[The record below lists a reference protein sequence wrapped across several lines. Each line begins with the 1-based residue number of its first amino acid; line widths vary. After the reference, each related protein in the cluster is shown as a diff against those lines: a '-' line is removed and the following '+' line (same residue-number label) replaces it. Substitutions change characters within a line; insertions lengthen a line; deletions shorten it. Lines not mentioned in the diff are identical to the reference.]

1 MNYFISTGELS
12 GDLHASYIVE
22 KIKNL
27 DKNAKVYAIGG
38 MNLKK
43 QDVEIVRDIDSLAIM
58 GFVEVVKNFN
68 FLKKVLEETVEFILS
83 NNIDRVVL
91 VDYGG
96 FNLKLLERLKLKKP
110 SLKITYYIP
119 PKVWI
124 WGKKRVPK
132 IAKADEILVIF
143 PWEVDF
149 YKKENVKALY
159 FGNPFKEKYEKI
171 TKKGDNILLL
181 PGSRKQEIT
190 KLLPIMLE
198 VVKEKTSETF
208 ILKLAKESDKNW
220 IKEDLSSYPNLI
232 VENNKSLKE
241 LCEESKYALAASGTV
256 ILELSLL
263 GLPGIVL
270 YKTSLINEIIVR
282 LFINLT
288 YVSLPNLTLHKEV
301 YKELLQEESRE
312 DYILY
317 KMKNLERDYEKIE
330 KQVDDIRKRLNGEN
344 IIESY
349 AKIII
354 KGDNNELI

>member
-159 FGNPFKEKYEKI
+159 FGNPFMEKYE
-171 TKKGDNILLL
+171 
-181 PGSRKQEIT
+181 
-190 KLLPIMLE
+190 
-198 VVKEKTSETF
+198 
-208 ILKLAKESDKNW
+208 
-220 IKEDLSSYPNLI
+220 
-232 VENNKSLKE
+232 
-241 LCEESKYALAASGTV
+241 
-256 ILELSLL
+256 
-263 GLPGIVL
+263 
-270 YKTSLINEIIVR
+270 
-282 LFINLT
+282 
-288 YVSLPNLTLHKEV
+288 
-301 YKELLQEESRE
+301 
-312 DYILY
+312 
-317 KMKNLERDYEKIE
+317 
-330 KQVDDIRKRLNGEN
+330 
-344 IIESY
+344 
-349 AKIII
+349 
-354 KGDNNELI
+354 